1 MKRGKFIT
9 FEGCEG
15 VGKSTQIA
23 LLRQYFQDKGITAL
37 FLREPGGSKISEEI
51 RSLILSTDSVGMTK
65 ECEAL
70 LYSASRAQL
79 IGQVVRPALER
90 GEIVV
95 CDRFTDSTFAYQGV
109 ARGLG
114 EDYVDALNTLACGDV
129 MPDLTIFLDLEPRLG
144 FARKGG
150 ADKDDRIEQEDRS
163 FHDAVYRGYKI
174 ACKRYSDRIVAI
186 DAGGDK
192 EQVHDAIIRALQQRD
207 IVD

>member
-23 LLRQYFQDKGITAL
+23 LLREYFQDNGIKAL

-51 RSLILSTDSVGMTK
+51 RKLILSTDSVGMTK

-79 IGQVVRPALER
+79 IGQVIRPALER

-95 CDRFTDSTFAYQGV
+95 CDRFTDSTFSYQGV

-114 EDYVDALNTLACGDV
+114 EDYVDSLNKLACGEV
-129 MPDLTIFLDLEPRLG
+129 MPDLTIFLDLEPKLG

-150 ADKDDRIEQEDRS
+150 ADKDDRIEQENRA
-163 FHDAVYRGYKI
+163 FHDEVYRGYKI
-174 ACKRYSDRIVAI
+174 ACDRYEGRIVAI
-186 DAGGDK
+186 DASG
-192 EQVHDAIIRALQQRD
+192 EISQVHEAIIRTLQRRG

>member
-1 MKRGKFIT
+1 MKRGRFIT

-23 LLRQYFQDKGITAL
+23 LLRDYFEDNGVKAL

-51 RSLILSTDSVGMTK
+51 RKLILSTDNVGMTK

-79 IGQVVRPALER
+79 IGQVIRPALDR

-114 EDYVDALNTLACGDV
+114 EDYVDSLNALACGDV
-129 MPDLTIFLDLEPRLG
+129 MPDLTIFLDLEPKLG

-150 ADKDDRIEQEDRS
+150 ADKDDRIEQENRT
-163 FHDAVYRGYKI
+163 FHDEVYRGYKI
-174 ACKRYSDRIVAI
+174 ACERYSDRIVAI
-186 DAGGDK
+186 DAGG
-192 EQVHDAIIRALQQRD
+192 EIAQVHEAIISTLRQRG
-207 IVD
+207 IVG